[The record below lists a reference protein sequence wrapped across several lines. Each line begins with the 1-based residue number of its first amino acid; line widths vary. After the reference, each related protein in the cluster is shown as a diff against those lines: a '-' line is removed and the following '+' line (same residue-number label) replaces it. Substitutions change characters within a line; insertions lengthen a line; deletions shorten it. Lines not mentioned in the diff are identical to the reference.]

1 MTANIWK
8 RLRMGKSPLPTWLRL
23 RCLNPIKTIS
33 FSAMAPWIWIPSQAY
48 LARIHTTGR
57 LGRYV
62 SKSVSYIGK
71 ETLIK
76 HPALETDE
84 PDPRRLPCLHFHNY
98 SRQHHPG
105 IRRHCTRT
113 WSVTATC
120 ELSYLAPDRRIGRC
134 TLSVEALVQSVRTSA
149 HLSLVPDTEL
159 DLQCGLC
166 EESNIWLDGC
176 V

>member
-1 MTANIWK
+1 
-8 RLRMGKSPLPTWLRL
+8 MGKSPLPTWLRL

-84 PDPRRLPCLHFHNY
+84 PDPRRLPCLYLHNHGC
-98 SRQHHPG
+98 QHHPSV
-105 IRRHCTRT
+105 RRHCKRT
-113 WSVTATC
+113 WCVAAAC
-120 ELSYLAPDRRIGRC
+120 ELSHLASDCCVGRC
-134 TLSVEALVQSVRTSA
+134 TFLVETLVQSVRTSA
-149 HLSLVPDTEL
+149 HLSLVRDTEL
-159 DLQCGLC
+159 GLQCGLC
-166 EESNIWLDGC
+166 EESNIRLDGC